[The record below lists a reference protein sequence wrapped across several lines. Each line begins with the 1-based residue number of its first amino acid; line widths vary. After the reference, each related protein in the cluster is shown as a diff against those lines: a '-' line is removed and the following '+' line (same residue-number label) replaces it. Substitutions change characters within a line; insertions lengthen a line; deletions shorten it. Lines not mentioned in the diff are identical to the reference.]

1 MLVKNLLS
9 SVPEV
14 WLGAELK
21 TVGTAGDWSQSSSSI
36 RTMKIMENQKGEG
49 PGMKKPEPRTL
60 AYRVMKKRISYSGMM
75 ISECLPMATK
85 IFRNLTK
92 TEWRAQWL

>member
-14 WLGAELK
+14 WPGAESK
-21 TVGTAGDWSQSSSSI
+21 TVGKAGDSSRSGSSI
-36 RTMKIMENQKGEG
+36 RTMKMMENQKEEG
-49 PGMKKPEPRTL
+49 PGMKKPGPQTL
-60 AYRVMKKRISYSGMM
+60 AYRVMKKKISYSGMM
-75 ISECLPMATK
+75 ISECLPKATK